1 MTIHLYIFLAMQY
14 LAMRTRDQAKYDAIV
29 DASINLT
36 NELGLDGI
44 SISKIA
50 KKAKVSPAT
59 IYIYFENKE
68 DLFTKL
74 YIDIRTKMSQGALE
88 GLEQEMTTEE
98 AFKSI
103 WYHSFT
109 FNLRHPEYLAYREQF
124 ERTTMVRNIRA
135 EDFELFQT
143 VDELLKRGIK
153 EKIIKDCPLPILTS
167 FAYFPI
173 ITLLNFHHTGIIEMD
188 EDNIMQA
195 CEIAWNTIH
204 S

>member
-1 MTIHLYIFLAMQY
+1 
-14 LAMRTRDQAKYDAIV
+14 MRTRDQAKYGAIV
-29 DASINLT
+29 RSSIQLINT
-36 NELGLDGI
+36 IGFDGI

-74 YIDIRTKMSQGALE
+74 YIDIREKMSRGALE
-88 GLEQEMTTEE
+88 GLQEGMTTEE

-103 WYHSFT
+103 WRHSFN

-124 ERTTMVRNIRA
+124 ERTTMMRNIRV

-143 VDELLKRGIK
+143 VDSLLKRGIK
-153 EKIIKDCPLPILTS
+153 EKTIQALPLPILTA
-167 FAYFPI
+167 FAYSPI
-173 ITLLNFHHTGIIEMD
+173 ITLLNFHHAGIVKMD
-188 EDNIMQA
+188 ENHIEQA
-195 CEIAWNTIH
+195 CEIAWNAIH